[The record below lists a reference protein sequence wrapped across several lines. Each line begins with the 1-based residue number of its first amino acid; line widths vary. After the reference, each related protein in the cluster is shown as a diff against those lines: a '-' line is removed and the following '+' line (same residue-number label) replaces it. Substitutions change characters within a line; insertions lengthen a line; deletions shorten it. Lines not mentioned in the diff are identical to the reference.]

1 MKREDAEYNAIGVL
15 LNEDPAIIDISE
27 KFYAKVTP
35 DCFRIKTNSLIYDA
49 MRNLHSKGKPAN
61 IIEIAELINSFK
73 VFNKDFDGI
82 VKVLE
87 NTRNNAEYYKD
98 SLEMFCNVILD
109 GYVKD
114 SIISSLGIT
123 EPSMELLE
131 RLEDIEADALVKNLE
146 KITDRYN
153 QSKNSIDD
161 NNTNLSDYMRDR
173 EKGGLVADLNE
184 LINTKEISTGF
195 KDLDSGLTGSGD
207 SKGGLIPERLY
218 LLGAVPS
225 LGKTTL
231 VHQIADN
238 IAAQGTPVLFF
249 SLEQSKRELILKS
262 IVRENYKKNRVK
274 KDRKHGE
281 ILCSTGYLMKHGFK
295 DECIKAA
302 ARSYLNEKAAFM
314 NVYEGN
320 FSTTVETIA
329 ATVKR
334 FKRMNREKTPVV
346 IIDYLQILKPAD
358 QNGKAANKTKDI
370 VDMIV
375 NSLKIMARSEQVPVI
390 AISSINRQS
399 YKEYANFSAL
409 KESGSLEYSAD
420 TVLILQLKA
429 LADMNKPPKDG
440 EKPAKL
446 DDSQKERI
454 LHKAKTAE
462 IRNLQL
468 VCLKNRGGKVFEP
481 IDLFYKPQY
490 EYFTTDEK
498 ELNQ

>member
-1 MKREDAEYNAIGVL
+1 MDREYAENNAIGVL
-15 LNEDPAIIDISE
+15 LNDNPRIIDVIE
-27 KFYAKVTP
+27 NFYTRVTP
-35 DCFRIKTNSLIYDA
+35 ECFHTEHCKLIYDV
-49 MRNLHSKGKPAN
+49 MRSLHSKGKPAN
-61 IIEIAELINSFK
+61 IIEIAEAVNSFK
-73 VFNKDFDGI
+73 IFNKDFNEI

-87 NTRNNAEYYKD
+87 KTRDNAEFLTD
-98 SLEMFCNVILD
+98 NLETFCNVILD

-131 RLEDIEADALVKNLE
+131 RLEDIEADALVKSLE
-146 KITDRYN
+146 KITDKYN

-161 NNTNLSDYMRDR
+161 TNTNLSDYIRD
-173 EKGGLVADLNE
+173 KGGLIADLNE

-195 KDLDSGLTGSGD
+195 KDLDMSLTGGTNC
-207 SKGGLIPERLY
+207 KGGLYPERLY
-218 LLGAVPS
+218 LLGAIPS

-249 SLEQSKRELILKS
+249 SLEQSKQELVLKS
-262 IVRENYKKNRVK
+262 IVRENYKVNKSK
-274 KDRKHGE
+274 KARNNIDV
-281 ILCSTGYLMKHGFK
+281 LFSTSVLMSQGLFNETAKT
-295 DECIKAA
+295 A
-302 ARSYLNEKAAFM
+302 ARSYLNTTAANM
-314 NVYEGN
+314 NIYEGN

-375 NSLKIMARSEQVPVI
+375 NSLKIMARSEKVPVI
-390 AISSINRQS
+390 AISSINRGS

-440 EKPAKL
+440 EKTVKL

-462 IRNLQL
+462 IRSLQL

-481 IDLFYKPQY
+481 IDLYYKPLY
-490 EYFTTDEK
+490 EYFTTDLK